1 MDVVRTNIEKIGGTI
16 ELKSVEGKGSSF
28 TIKIPLTLAI
38 VSALIVS
45 CAGERFAVPQIS
57 VVELVRAS
65 ENSEHKIEKI
75 NGAAVL
81 RLRERLLP
89 LVSLRELLK
98 LEGSATTEPVK
109 VDDGAGESGVGVYG
123 EEEDQRGGESENL
136 ILVTNVGAM
145 TFGILVDKVY
155 DTEEIVVKPVAPIL
169 RDISLYSGNT
179 ILGDGSVVLIL
190 DPNGIAAEVGEMT
203 VTESEAAKVVSSN
216 IGRSEDKVA
225 LLVFRAHSEEPKA
238 VPLSLVARLEE
249 IDVSSIEYSDR
260 IWINQ

>member
-1 MDVVRTNIEKIGGTI
+1 MVRR
-16 ELKSVEGKGSSF
+16 SSG
-28 TIKIPLTLAI
+28 
-38 VSALIVS
+38 
-45 CAGERFAVPQIS
+45 CG
-57 VVELVRAS
+57 
-65 ENSEHKIEKI
+65 
-75 NGAAVL
+75 NG
-81 RLRERLLP
+81 LLP